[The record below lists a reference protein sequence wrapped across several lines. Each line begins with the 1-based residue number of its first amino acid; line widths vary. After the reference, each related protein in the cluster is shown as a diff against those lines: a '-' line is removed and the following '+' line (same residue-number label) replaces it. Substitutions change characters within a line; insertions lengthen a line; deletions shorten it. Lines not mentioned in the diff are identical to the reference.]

1 MEILMKHLMRKTTS
15 LAVAML
21 LGLTAC
27 ADLDVVNPNA
37 ANAERAL
44 GTPGDVESLVAGSF
58 RSWWLS
64 SHHQNSGAPINANA
78 SFMFASWPANFGMVF
93 YSQIPRVAIVNLSTD
108 TFYNEA
114 VGYVWNQNYRA
125 LSAVAQGLAAL
136 GDPEVT
142 EGLGASRVLRARAFG
157 KFMQGMA
164 HGSLALHYSQAWI
177 VDENS
182 DLFDDMGVA
191 IPQQLHPYEDV
202 MDAALG
208 YFDDAIALAE
218 GASFTTPA
226 GWMSVAVSASD
237 LARIAHSMK
246 ARYRANVARTPTER
260 EAVDW
265 QAVIDDVDAGVTGA
279 WNMRYSWFGDPFW
292 NLMAAQFSNATVG
305 WAQMSYQ
312 MHGMAD
318 QSGMYQ
324 DWLSITPHSRMP
336 DFENGEPRLII
347 TPDLRFPQ
355 GATEEE
361 QVDNPGTNFII
372 GHKSWGQ
379 PARGT
384 FRWSYYRDITTDYH
398 RLAGSSPTNVP
409 EITAAEMDLLK
420 AEGLYRLDDFD
431 GAAALVNVTRE
442 AAGLSSADPS
452 EPNDGNASCVPRLP
466 DASCGDL
473 WEMLKWEKRME
484 TAYFGV
490 HSVSWYFDGRGWGD
504 LYLGTPLERPVP
516 CLEMEIEQASC
527 DTRGGVGGVGGAPV
541 SSYNFPHEG

>member
-1 MEILMKHLMRKTTS
+1 MKHLIHGTAA
-15 LAVAML
+15 LAVVLL
-21 LGLTAC
+21 LGVTAC

-37 ANAERAL
+37 ADAERAL
-44 GTPGDVESLVAGSF
+44 STPGDVESLIGGAY

-93 YSQIPRVAIVNLSTD
+93 YSQIPRAAIVNQSTD
-108 TFYNEA
+108 TYYNEA

-125 LSAVAQGLAAL
+125 LSALAKGLGSLEEPDVA
-136 GDPEVT
+136 D
-142 EGLGASRVLRARAFG
+142 GLGAARVLRARAFG
-157 KFMQGMA
+157 KFMQGMT
-164 HGSLALHYSQAWI
+164 HGSLALHYSDAWI
-177 VDENS
+177 IDENS
-182 DLFDDMGVA
+182 ELIDDAGLA
-191 IPQQLHPYEDV
+191 IPQELRPYGEV
-202 MDAALG
+202 MAAALG
-208 YFDDAIALAE
+208 YFDEAIALAE
-218 GASFTTPA
+218 GATFPDIPS
-226 GWMSVAVSASD
+226 GWMSVSVSAD
-237 LARIAHSMK
+237 ELARIAHSMK
-246 ARYRANVARTPTER
+246 ARYRANVARTPAER

-265 QAVIDDVDAGVTGA
+265 QAVIDDVDAGVADA
-279 WNMRYSWFGDPFW
+279 WSMRYAWFGDPFW
-292 NLMAAQFSNATVG
+292 NLMAGQFSNATVG

-324 DWLSITPHSRMP
+324 DWLSIEPSSRLP

-355 GATEEE
+355 GATEAE
-361 QVDNPGTNFII
+361 QVANPGANFII

-384 FRWSYYRDITTDYH
+384 FRWSYYRDITTDFH
-398 RLAGSSPTNVP
+398 RLAGTAPSDVP
-409 EITAAEMDLLK
+409 EITAAEMRLLK

-431 GAAALVNVTRE
+431 GAAALVNVSRE
-442 AAGLSSADPS
+442 AAGLSSADGAGT
-452 EPNDGNASCVPRLP
+452 NTSCVPRLP

-473 WEMLKWEKRME
+473 FEMLKWEKRLE

-504 LYLGTPLERPVP
+504 LYAGTPLERPVP
-516 CLEMEIEQASC
+516 CLEREIEQATC
-527 DTRGGVGGVGGAPV
+527 DTRGGVGGLGGAPV
-541 SSYNFPHEG
+541 SSYAFPFEG